1 MQSDHTSTRSV
12 AILIFPDHQILDAT
26 GPAGAFGSAN
36 QILAE
41 HGIDSAYDVGVLAEQ
56 VGPIRSSSG
65 VSLHADRS
73 WLDDNAAFDT
83 LIVAGGTGTEAAC
96 GNRDLVAWIARTAPS
111 ARRPCSV
118 CSGAFLLAATGLL
131 DGRKAVTHW
140 QSCQVLQRLHP
151 AITVEPDAIFVRDGP
166 YRTSAGVTAGMDLAL
181 SLIEEDH
188 GRAIALAV
196 ARQLVM
202 FLKRPGGQSQF
213 SAHLLAQDC
222 ADGPISAVCAWAL
235 EHLGQDLRVDVL
247 AERAAMSPRTFA
259 RVFHHETGQTPG
271 KFVEGARLDQARRL
285 LEETGFSIASVAG
298 QCGFGNDERMRRTFH
313 RHLNVSPEDYR
324 RRFAAQLTA

>member
-1 MQSDHTSTRSV
+1 MQSDHATTRSV

-36 QILAE
+36 QVLAE
-41 HGIDSAYDVGVLAEQ
+41 HGIDAAYDVRVLADHA
-56 VGPIRSSSG
+56 GPIRSSSG
-65 VSLHADRS
+65 VSLHADHS
-73 WLDDNAAFDT
+73 WRDTDTTFDT
-83 LIVAGGTGTEAAC
+83 LVVAGGAGTEAAC
-96 GNRDLVAWIARTAPS
+96 GDRDLVAWVGRTAPTV
-111 ARRPCSV
+111 RRPCSV

-140 QSCQVLQRLHP
+140 RSCRALQRLHP
-151 AITVEPDAIFVRDGP
+151 AIAVEPDAIFVRDGP

-181 SLIEEDH
+181 AMIEEDH

-196 ARQLVM
+196 ARELVM

-213 SAHLLAQDC
+213 STHLLAQDC
-222 ADGPISAVCAWAL
+222 ADGPISTVCAWAL
-235 EHLGQDLRVDVL
+235 DHLDHDLRVDVL
-247 AERAAMSPRTFA
+247 AAHAAMSPRTFA
-259 RVFHHETGQTPG
+259 RIFHHETGTTPG
-271 KFVEGARLDQARRL
+271 KFIEGARIDRARRL
-285 LEETGFSIASVAG
+285 LEESDLSIWAVAG

-324 RRFAAQLTA
+324 RRFALQRSA